1 MSVLQ
6 VTVIVQKMVKW
17 LALDC
22 ESCTLVPQIQH
33 KMLAIVLLTIYLDEA
48 PSASKFLT
56 LFLEKIKIQ
65 F

>member
-6 VTVIVQKMVKW
+6 VVQKMVKW

-48 PSASKFLT
+48 PSTIKFSA